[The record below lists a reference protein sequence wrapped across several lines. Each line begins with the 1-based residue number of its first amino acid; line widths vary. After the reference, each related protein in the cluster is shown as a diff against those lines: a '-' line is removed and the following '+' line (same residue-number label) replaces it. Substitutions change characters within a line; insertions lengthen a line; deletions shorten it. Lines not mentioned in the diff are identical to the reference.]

1 MVEAG
6 GPPGFTHDP
15 VSVVSLRPVVPKG
28 LDRDVAFQPR
38 VVGAI
43 DDAHAPFTEHANDV
57 IPAESIARREH

>member
-1 MVEAG
+1 
-6 GPPGFTHDP
+6 
-15 VSVVSLRPVVPKG
+15 VVPKG